1 MSFDNAIRALS
12 LDALRFVKDGY
23 VIGLGSGRAAT
34 ALVKVL
40 TAFVKTKKIEIK
52 CIPTSMQIKLIAE
65 KGGLTLID
73 ADQIDKIDVVFDG
86 ADQIDKNKFLIKG
99 GGGALLKEN
108 ILISAAKKVIIM
120 ADKSKFVTNFNRTVP
135 IEVHPSARKII
146 TKNILKIGGVPTLR
160 VLERGYPFVTE
171 NGNVILDCDF
181 GIIKNPKILQQ
192 KMLNMPGVLEV
203 GIFTRKPDII
213 YKAKTNG
220 KFDILTWSRDEFA
233 IS

>member
-146 TKNILKIGGVPTLR
+146 TKNILKIDGVPTLR
-160 VLERGYPFVTE
+160 VLERGYPFLTE

-181 GIIKNPKILQQ
+181 GIIKNPKSLQQ
-192 KMLNMPGVLEV
+192 KILNMPGVLEV

-220 KFDILTWSRDEFA
+220 KFDILT
-233 IS
+233 

>member
-1 MSFDNAIRALS
+1 MSFDNAIKALS
-12 LDALRFVKDGY
+12 LDALKFVKNDY
-23 VIGLGSGRAAT
+23 VVGLGSGRAAT
-34 ALVKVL
+34 ALVKSL
-40 TAFVKTKKIEIK
+40 STFVKTKKINIK

-65 KGGLTLID
+65 KGGLALID

-146 TKNILKIGGVPTLR
+146 TKNILKLDGVPTLR
-160 VLERGYPFVTE
+160 VLERGYPFLTE

-220 KFDILTWSRDEFA
+220 KFDILT
-233 IS
+233 